1 MEAKT
6 IKRHL
11 NRLML
16 DPNNYRFIDRPEY
29 RPVSDEQLADARIQQ
44 RTVEFLKGK
53 NNENI
58 EDLIN
63 SFKTNG
69 VLKQDPIQVRPLGDN
84 YVVIEGNRR
93 TATLKYLYEQFQK
106 GMDVGVLT
114 EGDFKSIELLELQG
128 QNRRHELI
136 AMGLNHISGK
146 RRWSPVNQTRLIRD
160 LLEECGMTET
170 EICNALGI
178 TKYYLRR
185 SMRTLALIERYK
197 KSDYGDQFQ
206 TDKYSIFEEII
217 KNTVLK
223 NWLGWNDDQH
233 APTHLDRE
241 ERLFSWISVSE
252 RVKRDGETGGGEQ
265 IIKLEPIVTKSHEIR
280 ELAKFIEDK
289 TAVNKMEESRSVT
302 IGFASSEAV
311 GETRLHNALDN
322 IDSEVNAALRF
333 SDYLS
338 DNDYTRIGRLKVKL
352 EKLLPSSKEVHIG
365 PLGNNVATHFSQVSA
380 HYSDLYIHRY
390 RKIAN
395 LNIGKLRRINL
406 FVGENNSGKTS
417 LLESVYLLAQ
427 LNDLNAFL
435 DLERFRGKFFRDF
448 NALWV
453 ARNFISPIDID
464 GCFNGLETQIR
475 ISKEETQENIDR
487 TAYIS
492 TIRVDANIGAEELS
506 SYVHLYLNREPEL
519 YYQKAQKLCHSA
531 FSSPYRY
538 NDSILREAHAC
549 AVKEKRINEIT
560 DFIRQH
566 IDPTIE
572 KIELIDI
579 HGENRFFVTSK
590 AHDSSI
596 DLTKYGEGLQ
606 RIFEI
611 ALLLVY
617 CSNGILCIDEIDS
630 AIHKGLLVRFA
641 EFVQR
646 LAAEYNVQLF
656 LSTHSKECVDAFS
669 RTQQKDMMAFA
680 LQKTSD
686 DTVDFRYMEGE
697 ELKEL
702 IDIIDL
708 DIR

>member
-1 MEAKT
+1 METRT
-6 IKRHL
+6 ITKHL
-11 NRLML
+11 NRLLL
-16 DPNNYRFIDRPEY
+16 DPNNYRFIDRLEY
-29 RPVSDEQLADARIQQ
+29 KPVSDDQLADTHIQQ
-44 RTVEFLKGK
+44 RTAEFLKGK
-53 NNENI
+53 NNVNI

-69 VLKQDPIQVRPLGDN
+69 VLRQDPIQVRPLGDN

-93 TATLKYLYEQFQK
+93 TATLKYLYEQFQR

-114 EGDFKSIELLELQG
+114 ESDFKSVELIELSG
-128 QNRRHELI
+128 QDRRHELI

-160 LLEECGMTET
+160 LLEECGMSE
-170 EICNALGI
+170 EEVCNALGI

-197 KSDYGDQFQ
+197 NSDYGDQFQ

-223 NWLGWNDDQH
+223 TWLGWDDDRR
-233 APTHLDRE
+233 APTRSDRE
-241 ERLFSWISVSE
+241 EQLFSWISVTE
-252 RVKRDGETGGGEQ
+252 RVNRDEESGDEQ

-280 ELAKFIEDK
+280 ELAKFIEDEK
-289 TAVNKMEESRSVT
+289 AIARMEESRSVT
-302 IGFASSEAV
+302 VGFASSEAV

-338 DNDYTRIGRLKVKL
+338 DADYMRIGRLKTRL
-352 EKLLPSSKEVHIG
+352 ERLLPSSSEIRIG
-365 PLGNNVATHFSQVSA
+365 SLSSNVAPRFSQVSA
-380 HYSDLYIHRY
+380 HYSDLYIHKY
-390 RKIAN
+390 RKITD
-395 LNIGKLRRINL
+395 LKIVKLRRLNL

-417 LLESVYLLAQ
+417 LLEAVYLLAQ

-453 ARNFISPIDID
+453 DKNFISSIDIA
-464 GCFNGLETQIR
+464 GHFNGVDTQVR
-475 ISKEETQENIDR
+475 ILKEETQENIDR
-487 TAYIS
+487 NSYIS
-492 TIRVDANIGAEELS
+492 TIQVDASAGTDELS

-538 NDSILREAHAC
+538 NDMILREAHAC
-549 AVKEKRINEIT
+549 AVKEKRIGEIT
-560 DFIRQH
+560 DFISRH
-566 IDPTIE
+566 IDPAIE
-572 KIELIDI
+572 KIEMLDI

-590 AHDSSI
+590 THDTSI

-611 ALLLVY
+611 ALLLSY
-617 CSNGILCIDEIDS
+617 CSDGILCIDEIDS

-646 LAAEYNVQLF
+646 LAAKYNVQLF
-656 LSTHSKECVDAFS
+656 LSTHSKECIDAFS
-669 RTQQKDMMAFA
+669 RTQKEDMMAFV
-680 LQKTSD
+680 LQKTLD
-686 DTVDFRYMEGE
+686 DKVDFRYMEGE
-697 ELKEL
+697 ELKKL

>member
-1 MEAKT
+1 METKT

-11 NRLML
+11 NRLLL
-16 DPNNYRFIDRPEY
+16 DPNNYRFVDRPEY
-29 RPVSDEQLADARIQQ
+29 KPVPNEQLADPRVQQ
-44 RTVEFLKGK
+44 RTAEFLKGK

-69 VLKQDPIQVRPLGDN
+69 ILRQDPIQVSPWGDN
-84 YVVIEGNRR
+84 YIVIEGNRR
-93 TATLKYLYEQFQK
+93 TTTLKYLYEQYQK

-114 EGDFKSIELLELQG
+114 ESDFKSIELIELQG
-128 QNRRHELI
+128 QDRRHELI

-146 RRWSPVNQTRLIRD
+146 KRWSPVNQTRLIRE
-160 LLEECGMTET
+160 LFEECSMTEN
-170 EICNALGI
+170 EICNALGV
-178 TKYYLRR
+178 TKHYLRR
-185 SMRTLALIERYK
+185 SMRTLSLIERYRN
-197 KSDYGDQFQ
+197 SDYGDQFQ

-223 NWLGWNDDQH
+223 NWLGWNDGH
-233 APTHLDRE
+233 APQHPDRE
-241 ERLFSWISVSE
+241 ERLFSWISVAE
-252 RVKRDGETGGGEQ
+252 RVKRDDETGDEQ
-265 IIKLEPIVTKSHEIR
+265 ITKLEPIITKSHEIR
-280 ELAKFIEDK
+280 ELAKFVEDEN
-289 TAVNKMEESRSVT
+289 AVVRMEESRSVT
-302 IGFASSEAV
+302 IGFASSDAV
-311 GETRLHNALDN
+311 GETRLHNALNN
-322 IDSEVNAALRF
+322 IDSEVNAALHF

-338 DNDYTRIGRLKVKL
+338 DDDYTRIGRLKTKL
-352 EKLLPSSKEVHIG
+352 EKLLPLSNEGGSRPRSS
-365 PLGNNVATHFSQVSA
+365 NVAPRFLQISA
-380 HYSDLYIHRY
+380 HYSDLRIHRY
-390 RKIAN
+390 RKIVN
-395 LNIGKLRRINL
+395 LNIKKLRRLNL

-417 LLESVYLLAQ
+417 LLEAVYLLAQ

-435 DLERFRGKFFRDF
+435 NLERFRGKFFRDF

-453 ARNFISPIDID
+453 DKNFISPIDIA
-464 GCFNGLETQIR
+464 GCFNEQETQVR

-492 TIRVDANIGAEELS
+492 TIRVDANAAADELT
-506 SYVHLYLNREPEL
+506 SYVHLYLSREPEL
-519 YYQKAQKLCHSA
+519 YYQKAQKLCRSA

-538 NDSILREAHAC
+538 NDSILMEAHMR
-549 AVKEKRINEIT
+549 AVKEKQIDKIT

-566 IDPTIE
+566 IDPNIE
-572 KIELIDI
+572 KIELLDI

-590 AHDSSI
+590 THDNSI
-596 DLTKYGEGLQ
+596 DLTNYGEGLQ

-611 ALLLVY
+611 ALLLAY
-617 CSNGILCIDEIDS
+617 CSDGILCIDEIDS
-630 AIHKGLLVRFA
+630 AIHKGLLVNFA
-641 EFVQR
+641 EFIQS

-669 RTQQKDMMAFA
+669 RMQKEDMMAFA
-680 LQKTSD
+680 LQKTSE

-702 IDIIDL
+702 INIIDL